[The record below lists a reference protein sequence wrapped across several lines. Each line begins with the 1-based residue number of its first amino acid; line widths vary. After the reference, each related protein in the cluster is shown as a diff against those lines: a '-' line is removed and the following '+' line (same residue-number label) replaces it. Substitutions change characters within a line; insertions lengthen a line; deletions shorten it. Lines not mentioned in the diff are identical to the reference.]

1 MDWNENQYQLLITLT
16 HPVSL
21 LVGPLPRPPLDVLE
35 SHHGGLLQLLEALGV
50 GQVLSQGAVA
60 GAANHPH
67 ASFRVRA
74 HLGTEA
80 DKA

>member
-21 LVGPLPRPPLDVLE
+21 LVGPLPRSPLDVLE

-50 GQVLSQGAVA
+50 GQMLSQGAVA
-60 GAANHPH
+60 GAAHHSH

-74 HLGTEA
+74 NLGTEA
-80 DKA
+80 GKA